1 MTTLVLVLLVAAFAM
16 SGTAALLRTRKNW
29 LIIAEVERE
38 NANTWRTIGDH
49 HRAAERE
56 ALAEHY
62 EQRAWPYKPAPK
74 HGEQL

>member
-1 MTTLVLVLLVAAFAM
+1 MTTLVLLLLAAAFVL
-16 SGTAALLRTRKNW
+16 SGAALLRQRKNW
-29 LIIAEVERE
+29 LIIAEAERE
-38 NANTWRTIGDH
+38 NADTWHTIGDH

-62 EQRAWPYKPAPK
+62 ERRAWPYSPAPK